1 MKVSKKI
8 MISLISIL
16 FISFSGCDSSKME
29 DESLSAEGE
38 RTTFNLKLNFSS
50 ITTPGTKSFLK
61 STGDPNATEAEAK
74 VGTVDVFIY
83 GESGYYISHTSLS
96 VADFTQ
102 VEGSGTSD
110 KYQYASTTKIPATT
124 GPKKIFVAVNL
135 PSGVAAAL
143 EDKPSN
149 ELTQVAQTLAANQL
163 VAADGSIVMT
173 STELLTYEFVKNG
186 AANNP
191 TISVERMVAK
201 VTAQKAADMVQA
213 GVPGTLFDMRFAIN
227 NFNSKSYFIQGA
239 APDFK
244 DPNWDVYTASDFS
257 EATANDYIRVNEPD
271 VTDPRNLNALYAA
284 ENTSQ
289 YHRVKE
295 ITRAQVR
302 AGFLP
307 ASVVIYGNGNYIE
320 VTSASQGK
328 TAPQTF
334 YTIIL
339 SRPEPQ
345 IYCFFDRTT
354 AENYAVANGKT
365 AADIVTYTDGLCYWD
380 MYLNKNVWDVL
391 RNDYYK
397 CTVTRILVP
406 GRPTDDPKDPDSPPA
421 SDVDITINVEVVYW
435 NDPVLGNYELEP

>member
-1 MKVSKKI
+1 MKVKKRI
-8 MISLISIL
+8 AILLISIL
-16 FISFSGCDSSKME
+16 FISLSGCDGSKME
-29 DESLSAEGE
+29 NDSSSAEGE
-38 RTTFNLKLNFSS
+38 NTTFNINLNFSS
-50 ITTPGTKSFLK
+50 ITAPGKKSLLK

-74 VGTVDVFIY
+74 VKTVDVFIY

-96 VADFTQ
+96 VTDFTQ
-102 VEGSGTSD
+102 VGGSGTSD

-124 GPKKIFVAVNL
+124 GSKKLFVAVNL
-135 PSGVAAAL
+135 PPGMATAL

-149 ELTQVAQTLAANQL
+149 ELTQVAQTLTANDL
-163 VAADGSIVMT
+163 VATDGSIVMT

-201 VTAQKAADMVQA
+201 VTAQKAANMVQA

-227 NFNSKSYFIQGA
+227 NFNSKSYFIQGV

-257 EATANDYIRVNEPD
+257 KANANDYIPVNEPN
-271 VTDPRNLNALYAA
+271 VTDTKNLNALYAA

-289 YHRVKE
+289 HHREKE

-307 ASVVIYGNGNYIE
+307 ATVVIYQGGGYIS

-334 YTIIL
+334 YTITL
-339 SRPEPQ
+339 NQPEPQ
-345 IYCFFDRTT
+345 TYCFFDRAT
-354 AENYAVANGKT
+354 AESYAVANGKT
-365 AADIVTYTDGLCYWD
+365 AANIVTYTDGISYWD
-380 MYLNKNVWDVL
+380 MYLNKGVWDVL

-397 CTVTRILVP
+397 CTITRILIP
-406 GRPTDDPKDPDSPPA
+406 GRPTDDPTDPDNPPA